1 MDDFFKVA
9 SVILGIT
16 VILLLNANH
25 SLKQQYREQLELS
38 YWDRSVIDSLHS
50 ELYVKEL
57 ELSSYLQQLTI
68 LDEVDPVL
76 AESIRSQVEF

>member
-1 MDDFFKVA
+1 MDNFFKVA
-9 SVILGIT
+9 SIILGIT

-25 SLKQQYREQLELS
+25 SLKQQYREQLELA

-50 ELYVKEL
+50 ELYIKEL